1 MTNKKPSVLGSSLI
15 SIAAVTALTV
25 LTTQGALAQKKYDTG
40 ATDTEIKIG
49 NVEAYSGPASAYG
62 VIGKTEGA
70 YFKMINDAGGI
81 NGRKINFISYDDG
94 YSPPKTV
101 EQTRKLVE
109 SDEVLLIFNALGTP
123 TQTAVQKYLNSKKVP
138 QLFVA
143 TGASKWND
151 PKDFPWTMGFQPSY
165 RAEARIF
172 GKYILKNKPGAKVA
186 VFYQNDDFGKDYVA
200 GLKDVFGDK
209 ASSPIVAEESY
220 ETTEPSIDSHIVK
233 LKGTGADVLVN
244 ISTPKFAA
252 QAIKKM
258 AELQWKPMHVMTDVS
273 ISIGA
278 VMKPAGF
285 EASEGI
291 LSAGY
296 LKDASDPQWANDE
309 GMKKFKAFIDK
320 YVPGANIADAN
331 LVYGYAASQT
341 MVQALK
347 QAGDDLTRANV
358 MKQAASLKDF
368 APDTTLPGIKVNTS
382 ATDFAPI
389 EQLKMMQFK
398 NGKWELFGDIIIAA
412 DTAKFG
418 QPEITL
424 GTIPGIGGTQR
435 LTRAIGKSKAMD
447 LCLTGRMM
455 DAAEAERSGLVSRIV
470 PSDKLMEEALAMAEK
485 IAAMSRPAAEM
496 AKSAVNRA
504 FETPLSEGLNVER
517 DLFHSTFALE
527 DRSEGMAAFIAK
539 RKPVNKNR

>member
-1 MTNKKPSVLGSSLI
+1 MRNKKLSPLGSSLI
-15 SIAAVTALTV
+15 SVAAATALTV
-25 LTTQGALAQKKYDTG
+25 LATQGALAQKKYDTG

-62 VIGKTEGA
+62 VIGKTEDA

-81 NGRKINFISYDDG
+81 NGRKITFISYDDG

-101 EQTRKLVE
+101 EQVRKLIE
-109 SDEVLLIFNALGTP
+109 SDEVLLVFNALGTP
-123 TQTAVQKYLNSKKVP
+123 TQTAVQKYQNAKKVP
-138 QLFVA
+138 QLFLA

-165 RAEARIF
+165 RVEARIF
-172 GKYILKNKPGAKVA
+172 AKYILKTKPGAKVA
-186 VFYQNDDFGKDYVA
+186 VFYANDDFGKDYVA

-209 ASSPIVAEESY
+209 ASSLIVAEESY

-233 LKGTGADVLVN
+233 LKGTGADVFVN

-258 AELQWKPMHVMTDVS
+258 AELEWKPMHVMTDVS

-309 GMKKFKAFIDK
+309 GMKKFMTFIEK
-320 YVPGANIADAN
+320 YMPGANIADAN
-331 LVYGYAASQT
+331 LVYGYAAAQT
-341 MVQALK
+341 MVQVLK
-347 QAGDDLTRANV
+347 QAGDDLTRENV

-368 APDTTLPGIKVNTS
+368 SPDTTLPGIKVNTG

-398 NGKWELFGDIIIAA
+398 NGRWDLFGDIISA
-412 DTAKFG
+412 
-418 QPEITL
+418 E
-424 GTIPGIGGTQR
+424 IGG
-435 LTRAIGKSKAMD
+435 
-447 LCLTGRMM
+447 
-455 DAAEAERSGLVSRIV
+455 
-470 PSDKLMEEALAMAEK
+470 
-485 IAAMSRPAAEM
+485 
-496 AKSAVNRA
+496 
-504 FETPLSEGLNVER
+504 
-517 DLFHSTFALE
+517 
-527 DRSEGMAAFIAK
+527 
-539 RKPVNKNR
+539 